1 MGFDLTGY
9 EKDNIKINSFAV
21 SSFLAILSLII
32 IVVGIYFYLFMIG
45 EKYTQQMY
53 LEGGIEKTD
62 KYKENQEQYLKSHNL
77 KRGMQKALD
86 YYND

>member
-32 IVVGIYFYLFMIG
+32 IVVGIYFYLFMI
-45 EKYTQQMY
+45 
-53 LEGGIEKTD
+53 
-62 KYKENQEQYLKSHNL
+62 
-77 KRGMQKALD
+77 
-86 YYND
+86 